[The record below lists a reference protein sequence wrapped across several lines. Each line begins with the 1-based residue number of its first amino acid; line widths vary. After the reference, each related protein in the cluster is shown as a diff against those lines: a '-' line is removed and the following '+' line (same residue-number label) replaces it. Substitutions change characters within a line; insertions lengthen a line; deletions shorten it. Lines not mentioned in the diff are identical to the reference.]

1 MSSVPRFETRTLYA
15 PSHFANSYE
24 VMGDNEYRTLLTEW
38 KAWGFNEYATWFN
51 PANCADPYT
60 EPLYELGQSHRVTI
74 KQHFLIAQEVGLPCV
89 LLITPNVVFQEQV
102 QPEVEATKSERF
114 FGQLVCA
121 SKPAGRELILR
132 NHENWFRDLAEAGVK
147 LHALTGCPFDN
158 GGCAC
163 ESCTPWLVTFGE
175 LCQEIYAIAEKY
187 HPGIEM
193 RMVGWWWQP
202 EEHRVFAEWADANA
216 PGWVKSITQH
226 IPYEDDDVADMP
238 LPQGCARQAFIHI
251 GYAEASEPRDSY
263 AHLGPVIAAERLERT
278 VKALH
283 ARGCTGWLAYSEG
296 VFDDVNKRVLA
307 NLSAGLRENSTDVLR
322 DYVSEYI
329 APETPRADEWV
340 AWLKRWGWP
349 FANDTAQAQR
359 DLAVL
364 IAEAATDSW
373 RFRHWELKSE
383 LMHEHTLVQES
394 GETTPAGLEAIERFW
409 AVHEKIMRGV
419 YGLGPQRHGFA
430 KHFSPVSWQQ
440 TAREKLWA
448 KDA

>member
-1 MSSVPRFETRTLYA
+1 M
-15 PSHFANSYE
+15 
-24 VMGDNEYRTLLTEW
+24 
-38 KAWGFNEYATWFN
+38 
-51 PANCADPYT
+51 
-60 EPLYELGQSHRVTI
+60 
-74 KQHFLIAQEVGLPCV
+74 
-89 LLITPNVVFQEQV
+89 
-102 QPEVEATKSERF
+102 
-114 FGQLVCA
+114 
-121 SKPAGRELILR
+121 
-132 NHENWFRDLAEAGVK
+132 
-147 LHALTGCPFDN
+147 
-158 GGCAC
+158 
-163 ESCTPWLVTFGE
+163 
-175 LCQEIYAIAEKY
+175 
-187 HPGIEM
+187 
-193 RMVGWWWQP
+193 
-202 EEHRVFAEWADANA
+202 
-216 PGWVKSITQH
+216 
-226 IPYEDDDVADMP
+226 
-238 LPQGCARQAFIHI
+238 
-251 GYAEASEPRDSY
+251 
-263 AHLGPVIAAERLERT
+263 
-278 VKALH
+278 
-283 ARGCTGWLAYSEG
+283 
-296 VFDDVNKRVLA
+296 LA